1 MNTLII
7 FIDFDYFFA
16 QVEEILR
23 PDIRDK
29 PVVVCV
35 YSGRNEQSGAVATSN
50 YLARSIGIKSGMPL
64 SQALNIG
71 KDKAIFLPIRKD
83 LYKQYSDKVMK
94 IISSYSDK
102 IEIASIDEAYID
114 VSERCNNF
122 DDAIK
127 LGYEIKNRIYNEVSL
142 KVSIG
147 ISINK
152 VIAKILGDMAKPNGL
167 KYIDENN
174 INDFLSDL
182 KVRQIPGIGKV
193 LSKKLE
199 DTGVTYINDIKKY
212 DRDRLISILGNA
224 KYSYLYD
231 IANNSY
237 NKPVEERVKKNFG
250 RYMTLIENT
259 RDQEKIIPY
268 LIKSI
273 ESSYEKAP
281 GIPAELSVV
290 AIMEDLDIISR
301 SFTGKRIKKDDALS
315 ISKNLLKKI
324 LADDSRNIRRIG
336 VRLSKITT
344 TESLDD
350 FF

>member
-1 MNTLII
+1 MSIII
-7 FIDFDYFFA
+7 FIDLDYFYA
-16 QVEEILR
+16 QVEEILN
-23 PDIRDK
+23 PEIKDK

-35 YSGRNEQSGAVATSN
+35 YSGRNEKSGAVATSN
-50 YLARSIGIKSGMPL
+50 YNARSIGIKSGMPL

-71 KDKAIFLPIRKD
+71 EGRAVFLPIRKD
-83 LYKQYSDKVMK
+83 VYKEYSDRVMK

-102 IEIASIDEAYID
+102 IEVASIDEAYID
-114 VSERCNNF
+114 VSDKCNNF
-122 DDAIK
+122 DDAVK
-127 LGYEIKNRIYNEVSL
+127 LGYEIKNIIYNELSL
-142 KVSIG
+142 KVSVG

-167 KYIDENN
+167 KYINEND
-174 INDFLSDL
+174 INDFLSTLRVKD
-182 KVRQIPGIGKV
+182 IPGIGKV

-199 DTGVTYINDIKKY
+199 DLDIIYINDIKKY
-212 DRDRLISILGNA
+212 DRDKLISILGNS
-224 KYSYLYD
+224 KYNYLYD
-231 IANNSY
+231 ISNNSY

-250 RYMTLIENT
+250 RYLTLMENT
-259 RDQEKIIPY
+259 RDIDKIMPY

-273 ESSYEKAP
+273 DSSYEKAP
-281 GIPAELSVV
+281 GIPMELSVV

-301 SFTGKRIKKDDALS
+301 SFTVKRIKKDDALS

-324 LADDSRNIRRIG
+324 LDSDSRNIRRIG
-336 VRLSKITT
+336 IRLSKITN

>member
-1 MNTLII
+1 MSVII
-7 FIDFDYFFA
+7 FIDLDYFYA
-16 QVEEILR
+16 QVEEILN
-23 PDIRDK
+23 PDIKDK

-35 YSGRNEQSGAVATSN
+35 YSGRNEKSGAVATSN
-50 YLARSIGIKSGMPL
+50 YIARSIGIKSGMPL

-83 LYKQYSDKVMK
+83 LYKEYSDKVMK
-94 IISSYSDK
+94 IISLYSDK

-114 VSERCNNF
+114 VSDKCKTF
-122 DDAIK
+122 DDGIK
-127 LGYEIKNRIYNEVSL
+127 LGYEIKNRIYNDLSL

-167 KYIDENN
+167 KYVGEEN
-174 INDFLSDL
+174 INDFLLTL
-182 KVRQIPGIGKV
+182 KVNKIPGIGKI

-199 DTGVTYINDIKKY
+199 DINVVYINDIKKY
-212 DRDRLISILGNA
+212 DKNTLLPVLGNS
-224 KYSYLYD
+224 KYNYLYD
-231 IANNSY
+231 IANNIY

-250 RYMTLIENT
+250 RYMTLMENT
-259 RDQEKIIPY
+259 RDTEKIIPY
-268 LIKSI
+268 LMKSI

-281 GIPAELSVV
+281 GIPMEISVV

-301 SFTGKRIKKDDALS
+301 SFTGKRIKKEDAID

-324 LADDSRNIRRIG
+324 LDDDTRNIRRIG
-336 VRLSKITT
+336 VRLSKITN